1 VAGQKRVFALDV
13 PAIFVSR
20 FREGTAVIFVAA
32 LPPRDVMSGEAIP
45 LACKGNRPYL
55 KPMVQPI
62 STQQGMMAVTRPQGR
77 AAAMIVWGAAG
88 LGALVV
94 LGAAALW
101 FHYGTAV
108 FFEMIAAGISAC
120 F

>member
-1 VAGQKRVFALDV
+1 
-13 PAIFVSR
+13 
-20 FREGTAVIFVAA
+20 
-32 LPPRDVMSGEAIP
+32 MSGAAIP
-45 LACKGNRPYL
+45 LACPENWPYL
-55 KPMVQPI
+55 KRMAQPV
-62 STQQGMMAVTRPQGR
+62 STHRDLMAAARPQGR
-77 AAAMIVWGAAG
+77 VASMIVWSAATS
-88 LGALVV
+88 GALAV

>member
-1 VAGQKRVFALDV
+1 
-13 PAIFVSR
+13 
-20 FREGTAVIFVAA
+20 
-32 LPPRDVMSGEAIP
+32 MSGAAIP
-45 LACKGNRPYL
+45 LACPGNWPYL
-55 KPMVQPI
+55 KCMAQPA
-62 STQQGMMAVTRPQGR
+62 STHQGIVTAPRPQGR
-77 AAAMIVWGAAG
+77 LASMIVWSAAAF
-88 LGALVV
+88 GALAV